1 MQQATTGSLAS
12 LGGESMGTRWSARLY
27 ARPGADLH
35 ALHAGIQ
42 QQLDQVVAQM
52 STWEAQSDISRYRRA
67 AAGSWQAIP
76 EGFAQVLDCAIEV
89 ARASDGAFDP
99 TLGPLVDLW
108 GFGSA
113 GTPRRVP
120 SGEDIERARAQ
131 CGWQRLQRRAGGRE
145 LLQPG
150 GLQLDLS
157 AIAKGHG
164 ADLAAAHLRA
174 HGIAAAESE
183 LLEADGR
190 VFLQSTRFD
199 RTSTL
204 GRRGLVSLAA
214 LDAANYGHGRI
225 DWWKFAPQ
233 LQRDGWLAPDD
244 ARTLALRGWFGALIG
259 NSDMHLGNASLFLG
273 DSRPLALAP
282 SYDMLPMMLRP
293 ASTGEVVPR
302 TLELV
307 PPLPEQHAL
316 WSEAARMAQDFWWRV
331 EVHAGISAD
340 MSRIAGE
347 QARKLQTAISRF
359 G

>member
-1 MQQATTGSLAS
+1 MEQATTGSLAS
-12 LGGESMGTRWSARLY
+12 LGGESMGTRWSVRLY

-174 HGIAAAESE
+174 HGIAAA
-183 LLEADGR
+183 
-190 VFLQSTRFD
+190 
-199 RTSTL
+199 
-204 GRRGLVSLAA
+204 LVEV
-214 LDAANYGHGRI
+214 G
-225 DWWKFAPQ
+225 
-233 LQRDGWLAPDD
+233 
-244 ARTLALRGWFGALIG
+244 
-259 NSDMHLGNASLFLG
+259 
-273 DSRPLALAP
+273 
-282 SYDMLPMMLRP
+282 
-293 ASTGEVVPR
+293 GEVRGYGRKPDGQ
-302 TLELV
+302 
-307 PPLPEQHAL
+307 P
-316 WSEAARMAQDFWWRV
+316 WRV
-331 EVHAGISAD
+331 LVESAAD
-340 MSRIAGE
+340 EGAGE
-347 QARKLQTAISRF
+347 QELPARVLQQEDAAVATSGDRWHRFEQDGQRYAHTLDPRSGRPVADAAAAVTVVAANAMHADAWATALTVMGAQAGLDFARAHGLAARF
-359 G
+359 LVRAPDPARGPALHETMTDAFQAYLAA

>member
-1 MQQATTGSLAS
+1 MEQATTGSLAS
-12 LGGESMGTRWSARLY
+12 LGGESMGTRWSVRLY

-120 SGEDIERARAQ
+120 SGEDIERVRTQ

-174 HGIAAAESE
+174 HGIAAA
-183 LLEADGR
+183 
-190 VFLQSTRFD
+190 
-199 RTSTL
+199 
-204 GRRGLVSLAA
+204 LVEV
-214 LDAANYGHGRI
+214 G
-225 DWWKFAPQ
+225 
-233 LQRDGWLAPDD
+233 
-244 ARTLALRGWFGALIG
+244 
-259 NSDMHLGNASLFLG
+259 
-273 DSRPLALAP
+273 
-282 SYDMLPMMLRP
+282 
-293 ASTGEVVPR
+293 GEVRGYGRKPDGQ
-302 TLELV
+302 
-307 PPLPEQHAL
+307 P
-316 WSEAARMAQDFWWRV
+316 WRV
-331 EVHAGISAD
+331 LVESAAD
-340 MSRIAGE
+340 EGAGE
-347 QARKLQTAISRF
+347 QELPARVLQLEDAAVATSGDRWHRFEQDGQRYAHTLDPRSGRPVADAAATVTVVAADAMHADAWATALTVMGAQAGLDFARAHGLAARF
-359 G
+359 VVRAPDPARGPALHETMTDAFQAYLAA

>member
-1 MQQATTGSLAS
+1 MEQATTGSLAS
-12 LGGESMGTRWSARLY
+12 LGGESMGTRWSVRLY

-113 GTPRRVP
+113 GTPRRIP
-120 SGEDIERARAQ
+120 SGEDIERVRTQ

-174 HGIAAAESE
+174 HGIAAALVEVGGEVRGYGRKPDGQPWRVLVESAADEGASEQE
-183 LLEADGR
+183 LPARVLQLEDAAVATSGDRWHRFEQDGQRYAHTLDPRSGWPVADAAAAVTVVAADAMHADAWATALTVMGA
-190 VFLQSTRFD
+190 QA
-199 RTSTL
+199 
-204 GRRGLVSLAA
+204 GLDFARAHGLAA
-214 LDAANYGHGRI
+214 R
-225 DWWKFAPQ
+225 FVV
-233 LQRDGWLAPDD
+233 RAPDPARGPALHETMTD
-244 ARTLALRGWFGALIG
+244 AFQAYLAA
-259 NSDMHLGNASLFLG
+259 
-273 DSRPLALAP
+273 
-282 SYDMLPMMLRP
+282 
-293 ASTGEVVPR
+293 
-302 TLELV
+302 
-307 PPLPEQHAL
+307 
-316 WSEAARMAQDFWWRV
+316 
-331 EVHAGISAD
+331 
-340 MSRIAGE
+340 
-347 QARKLQTAISRF
+347 
-359 G
+359 